1 VRDVPHLYQKHVHEG
16 VIAALRR
23 AFAETNTGIHEIGQ
37 QNPEFRGMGTTS
49 TALILRPEGAW
60 IGHVGDSRAYRIRG
74 NTVEQL
80 TFDHSWVWEIARRT
94 GVDPDELGDFK
105 KNVIIR
111 SLGPDPEVEVDI
123 EGPHPVQP
131 GDIFLLCSDG
141 LTGLVKPEEIGAI
154 VNVLSL
160 ESAVRLLVHLAN
172 LRGGPDNI
180 TVILVRVP
188 GGPHDPGAPRY
199 SSSSFTRLRETLSR
213 HWPVWTI
220 LTGSVCA
227 LLSLFLHLQELK
239 TLSLPL
245 FLLGALIILVG
256 IIGLVHSLLRTPSD
270 TGEANVPLTDPELE
284 QPRSLNIYRQHDC
297 TITPERLS
305 QFAETEQQLITALKE
320 HNIPVD
326 WEAHAQ
332 LAGAEDGDLRDAF
345 RLRCEAIL
353 LLADAF
359 HKARHKQES
368 FQPSWT
374 SPQQR

>member
-1 VRDVPHLYQKHVHEG
+1 
-16 VIAALRR
+16 
-23 AFAETNTGIHEIGQ
+23 
-37 QNPEFRGMGTTS
+37 
-49 TALILRPEGAW
+49 
-60 IGHVGDSRAYRIRG
+60 
-74 NTVEQL
+74 
-80 TFDHSWVWEIARRT
+80 
-94 GVDPDELGDFK
+94 
-105 KNVIIR
+105 
-111 SLGPDPEVEVDI
+111 
-123 EGPHPVQP
+123 
-131 GDIFLLCSDG
+131 
-141 LTGLVKPEEIGAI
+141 
-154 VNVLSL
+154 
-160 ESAVRLLVHLAN
+160 
-172 LRGGPDNI
+172 
-180 TVILVRVP
+180 
-188 GGPHDPGAPRY
+188 
-199 SSSSFTRLRETLSR
+199 
-213 HWPVWTI
+213 
-220 LTGSVCA
+220 VCA

-256 IIGLVHSLLRTPSD
+256 IIGLVHSLLRNPSEP
-270 TGEANVPLTDPELE
+270 GEPSVPLTDPDIE

-305 QFAETEQQLITALKE
+305 QFAETEQQLVTALKE

-332 LAGAEDGDLRDAF
+332 LAVPENGDLQDAF